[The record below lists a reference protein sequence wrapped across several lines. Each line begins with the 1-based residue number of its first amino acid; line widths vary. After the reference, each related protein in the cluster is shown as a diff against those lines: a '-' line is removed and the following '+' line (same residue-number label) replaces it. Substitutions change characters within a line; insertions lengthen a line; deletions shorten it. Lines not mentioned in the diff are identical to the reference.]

1 MQRDRTKTVNYTS
14 VFLSKL
20 SFRISFQKWTI
31 PYTFEVEELIIFAC
45 SMFIVRYVFGG
56 IIDGISS
63 VTFLNSYIL
72 SLAGAYGL
80 TRLIQFANTDGKRID
95 RYLIDMLSYFSEVV
109 LTKRVLYKG
118 SYRRIKNEPIVYT
131 KD

>member
-31 PYTFEVEELIIFAC
+31 PYTFEVEELAIFGV
-45 SMFIVRYVFGG
+45 SMFIVRYVLGG

-63 VTFLNSYIL
+63 VTFLNSYVL

-95 RYLIDMLSYFSEVV
+95 RYLIDTLSYF
-109 LTKRVLYKG
+109 LK
-118 SYRRIKNEPIVYT
+118 
-131 KD
+131 

>member
-31 PYTFEVEELIIFAC
+31 PYTFEVEELVIFAV

-56 IIDGISS
+56 IIDGLSRVS
-63 VTFLNSYIL
+63 FLNSYIL
-72 SLAGAYGL
+72 SIAGAYGL

-95 RYLIDMLSYFSEVV
+95 RYLIDMLFYFFDVI
-109 LTKRVLYKG
+109 LPKRVLYKG
-118 SYRRIKNEPIVYT
+118 NYRKLKDEPIVY
-131 KD
+131 KVD

>member
-31 PYTFEVEELIIFAC
+31 PYTFEVEELIIFAV

-56 IIDGISS
+56 IIDGLSRIS
-63 VTFLNSYIL
+63 FLNSYIL
-72 SLAGAYGL
+72 SIAGAYGL

-95 RYLIDMLSYFSEVV
+95 RYLIDMLFYFFDVI
-109 LTKRVLYKG
+109 LPKRVLYKG
-118 SYRRIKNEPIVYT
+118 NYRKLKDEPIVY
-131 KD
+131 KID

>member
-31 PYTFEVEELIIFAC
+31 PYTFEVEELAIFGV
-45 SMFIVRYVFGG
+45 SMFIVRYVLGG

-63 VTFLNSYIL
+63 VTFLNSYVL

-95 RYLIDMLSYFSEVV
+95 RYLIDMLSYFFEVI
-109 LTKRVLYKG
+109 LTKKVLYKG
-118 SYRRIKNEPIVYT
+118 RYRRIKDDPIIYKT
-131 KD
+131 D